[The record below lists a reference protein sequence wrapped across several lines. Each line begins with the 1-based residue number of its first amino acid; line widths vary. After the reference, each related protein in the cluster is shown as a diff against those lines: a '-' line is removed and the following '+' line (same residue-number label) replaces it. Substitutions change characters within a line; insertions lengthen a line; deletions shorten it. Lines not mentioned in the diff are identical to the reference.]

1 MIIYVSH
8 KYKTKNAVLNIPQPS
23 QVSSVTVGVSCVPSP
38 RHLASTPS
46 GFHW

>member
-8 KYKTKNAVLNIPQPS
+8 KYKTKNAVLNIPQPG